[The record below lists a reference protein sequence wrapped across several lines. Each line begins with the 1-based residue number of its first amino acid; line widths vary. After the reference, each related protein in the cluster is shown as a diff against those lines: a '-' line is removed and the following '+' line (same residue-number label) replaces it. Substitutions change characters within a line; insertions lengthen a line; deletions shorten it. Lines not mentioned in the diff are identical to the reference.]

1 MAESGDEA
9 SGEWITVSALAR
21 ARGVN
26 KAAISRRVTRLEA
39 AGVLA
44 TRPGTRGTKLIA
56 IAEFDLAC
64 AQTTDAIRE
73 ANGRAASLVHRIA
86 AEANVRGRA
95 AHPVAQTDMGDAPGL
110 AREQA
115 RRTKIAADTAQLQ
128 FDALKGE
135 LVRISDFSDRVT
147 VQGDTL
153 ARVID
158 RLPDEADALARVE
171 VMNGS
176 AFDGHDA
183 ARPPGRAIVLQDLGA
198 QSAGS
203 DR

>member
-64 AQTTDAIRE
+64 VQTTDAIR
-73 ANGRAASLVHRIA
+73 
-86 AEANVRGRA
+86 
-95 AHPVAQTDMGDAPGL
+95 
-110 AREQA
+110 
-115 RRTKIAADTAQLQ
+115 RRTAAPLRWFTAL
-128 FDALKGE
+128 
-135 LVRISDFSDRVT
+135 
-147 VQGDTL
+147 
-153 ARVID
+153 
-158 RLPDEADALARVE
+158 
-171 VMNGS
+171 
-176 AFDGHDA
+176 
-183 ARPPGRAIVLQDLGA
+183 RPKRT
-198 QSAGS
+198 
-203 DR
+203 